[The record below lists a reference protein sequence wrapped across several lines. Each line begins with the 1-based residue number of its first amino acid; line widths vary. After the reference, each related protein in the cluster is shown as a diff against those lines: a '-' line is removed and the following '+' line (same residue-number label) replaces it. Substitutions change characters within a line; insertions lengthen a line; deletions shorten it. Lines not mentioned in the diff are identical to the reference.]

1 MKKKQDVSNQKIEGQ
16 QEETLLGDGNQ
27 EVQIDPPN
35 PKPSRKYIPFLP
47 RIYWFFYRKPI
58 YFLAFI
64 PAFASGFLSIGNT
77 ISIAYIVDAIN
88 KENGL
93 QLIKKYAFYQ
103 FMLTILNGFLTFIK
117 FYSWKL
123 IQDSITI
130 KMKRVV
136 FKSIMM
142 KDIEFYDQNK
152 YSDIDIKLNQNVEEV
167 ASVFSESKAEQI
179 SIIGNLFSCLI
190 FCFSLEWHLS
200 LFAILFTIADTR
212 ITGLLFDVSLKYYK
226 IKRTHESNRQTIM
239 REAIANIRTI
249 FSFNSQKHEI
259 ERSKYE
265 CDFFCSA
272 TSASNMYM
280 KTSFGLASFNY
291 QGALCLFLN
300 IGSFFVL
307 KRNIT
312 PGLLF
317 SLSIEAF
324 QLASH
329 IICVLSFYSSE
340 KYFIDRGNDIL
351 ELIESQPKVPFTNE
365 NRILNDFTGQIE
377 FRDVWFKYPSRD
389 VWVLKNVSFIV
400 KPGEITAFVGH
411 SGSGK
416 STIVQLLLRFYD
428 VDQGEI
434 LIDNINIKDYP
445 IEFLHHKIG
454 VVQQDPRL
462 FTLSIRDNISYSNVD
477 ATENEIVNA
486 AKIANADA
494 FINDLPEKYN
504 TMCGEKGSFL
514 SGGQIQRIAIA
525 RVVIENP
532 ALLITDEATSALDA
546 ESESLVQ
553 DALEKVMSGR
563 TSIIIAHRLGTIRA
577 ASNIY
582 VFDQGSI
589 VEKGTHENLLQLK
602 GVYFNLVQ
610 RQLN

>member
-416 STIVQLLLRFYD
+416 STILQLILRFYD
-428 VDQGEI
+428 PNSGQILFDGVDIRQLDPRWI
-434 LIDNINIKDYP
+434 
-445 IEFLHHKIG
+445 HKVIS
-454 VVQQDPRL
+454 VVQQEPCL
-462 FTLSIRDNISYSNVD
+462 FTLSIRKNILYGLDDDFYQKKFGLFHPS
-477 ATENEIVNA
+477 EEEIEKNLR
-486 AKIANADA
+486 INADVDRCIEIA
-494 FINDLPEKYN
+494 QASKFVNEMPLKKDEMI
-504 TMCGEKGSFL
+504 GEKGAKL
-514 SGGQIQRIAIA
+514 SGGQKQRIAIA
-525 RVVIENP
+525 R
-532 ALLITDEATSALDA
+532 ALIRDPIVLITDEATSARFGDGWKNINHNCTQTWNYQKCKDHLC
-546 ESESLVQ
+546 
-553 DALEKVMSGR
+553 
-563 TSIIIAHRLGTIRA
+563 IRP
-577 ASNIY
+577 
-582 VFDQGSI
+582 
-589 VEKGTHENLLQLK
+589 
-602 GVYFNLVQ
+602 
-610 RQLN
+610 R